1 MNSKPMLH
9 GSENVNRRRVKIVD
23 RSVLRASSW
32 DGIGIGI
39 GQPGSPLGRKRTLA
53 QFCSGTDFQSSVINL
68 PPLKEDWTDWKQ
80 KSGNKSVSVFDSNKI
95 FINICP
101 HPDIKNPERVPMH
114 LPFSHTFS
122 PPLLK
127 KQESWGN

>member
-32 DGIGIGI
+32 DGIGIE
-39 GQPGSPLGRKRTLA
+39 QPGSPLGRKRTLA

-80 KSGNKSVSVFDSNKI
+80 KSGNKSVSVFDIRWNLMNFHFPPVRNDHSLKR
-95 FINICP
+95 
-101 HPDIKNPERVPMH
+101 KRS
-114 LPFSHTFS
+114 FSIGLHDVSMDLTV
-122 PPLLK
+122 
-127 KQESWGN
+127 QVVH